1 MSWPDRERYSC
12 ALRCLV
18 VCILLPLVSTL
29 VFSRTGSVLS
39 HLNSL
44 THRFPPVSTAELV
57 LPCHARCA
65 LSRRCCNGHS
75 LLLSGNLTRI
85 GRIENPSCSAWRHPP
100 MTPLIPFCTVQVRT
114 LCTSRFLVPLCLST
128 SSGPGSGE
136 FPGF

>member
-1 MSWPDRERYSC
+1 MRSSMPCSMYPLTSC
-12 ALRCLV
+12 IHSCLFSDWKRT
-18 VCILLPLVSTL
+18 VSFKFFDTQ
-29 VFSRTGSVLS
+29 V
-39 HLNSL
+39 
-44 THRFPPVSTAELV
+44 PPVSTAELV

-136 FPGF
+136 LPGF